1 MDVFTNSLITHL
13 ESKQCTIQFEYGREG
28 EYYLRL
34 SLDGLSEAASW
45 LTGRSE
51 LMLIDMW
58 VVKNNPGFELFY
70 AFELNHPAPI
80 LIITLEI
87 EVNQAPS
94 ISGQFPMAIYFERKI
109 SDLFGLDFT
118 GLPDTRRLLLHE
130 EYPEGFHPM
139 IHSDLK
145 QLIKSQELKPASEYV
160 FKPFEGEGI
169 YQVPVGPVHAGVIE
183 PGHFRFSVMG
193 ETIFNLET
201 RLGYKHRGLCKLAQ
215 GKSVK
220 ETLQLAETISGDES
234 AANACCFAMAVEK
247 IASTTLP
254 RRAWELRTL
263 LLEMERVYCHLGDL
277 AGMLVDVAYPVGA
290 SPFFVLRE
298 EIMRWN
304 YILVG
309 SRFLK
314 GAIIPGG
321 LSKDIDDE
329 KLSFFNYYLAGFS
342 KRLEQALSRVEKASI
357 VIDRFDTTG
366 IVLPELITPLSLS
379 GPVARASG
387 YEGDTRQLH
396 PYGLYNELHF
406 KIPTKT
412 AGDVLARFK
421 VKAREIA
428 SSTSLME
435 SILDN
440 CKPGPVFVDCNGKSG
455 QTLTA
460 VEAPRGRN
468 LHWLRL
474 NNGKVESWEPLT
486 ASFCNWLAL
495 EHAAVGNI
503 LPDFPVINKSFNL
516 SYAGNDL

>member
-1 MDVFTNSLITHL
+1 
-13 ESKQCTIQFEYGREG
+13 
-28 EYYLRL
+28 
-34 SLDGLSEAASW
+34 
-45 LTGRSE
+45 
-51 LMLIDMW
+51 
-58 VVKNNPGFELFY
+58 
-70 AFELNHPAPI
+70 
-80 LIITLEI
+80 
-87 EVNQAPS
+87 
-94 ISGQFPMAIYFERKI
+94 
-109 SDLFGLDFT
+109 
-118 GLPDTRRLLLHE
+118 
-130 EYPEGFHPM
+130 
-139 IHSDLK
+139 
-145 QLIKSQELKPASEYV
+145 
-160 FKPFEGEGI
+160 
-169 YQVPVGPVHAGVIE
+169 
-183 PGHFRFSVMG
+183 
-193 ETIFNLET
+193 
-201 RLGYKHRGLCKLAQ
+201 
-215 GKSVK
+215 
-220 ETLQLAETISGDES
+220 
-234 AANACCFAMAVEK
+234 MAVEK

-254 RRAWELRTL
+254 RRAWELRIL
-263 LLEMERVYCHLGDL
+263 LLEMERIYCHLGDL
-277 AGMLVDVAYPVGA
+277 AGMLVDVGYPVGA
-290 SPFFVLRE
+290 SSFFVLRE

-379 GPVARASG
+379 GPIARASG

-396 PYGLYNELHF
+396 PYGLYNELYL

-421 VKAREIA
+421 VKAREIN
-428 SSTSLME
+428 SSTNLME